1 MSLGNPPNPEAP
13 DLPWEVR
20 ANDRS
25 FHQRLQKRSLLCLRW
40 GRYADNVMR
49 SHKYTLLS
57 FLPLNLF
64 EQFQRAANIYF
75 LLMVIL
81 QSVPAVS
88 TLPWYTTMVPLL
100 MVLSVRAG
108 KDLAAD
114 LARRRSDREI
124 NNRPCA
130 ILTRDRFSSARWRD
144 IVVGDVVRLQK
155 DAVIP
160 ADLLLLRSSEPH
172 SLCYVE
178 TADIDGE
185 TNLKFR
191 QAVPITHQELE
202 SESSLPA
209 FQGCVRCE
217 EPNSRLHS
225 FVGVLQWRGGRHLL
239 DGQCVLLR
247 GCVLRN
253 TDTAYGLALYT
264 GADTKIL
271 QNSGRFLVK
280 KSHVELLLNRAVIAI
295 VLLLLGTA
303 LLLAVGAGV
312 SAGGVWGSSGPLAG
326 MWWGQVPVYTAFL
339 TFWGY
344 IILLG
349 PAMPMALYIT
359 FEVIHLLHSLLIS
372 WDLEMYEEKS
382 DTPAGAHSSTLNEEL
397 GQVEF
402 LLTDKTGTLTENRLV
417 FRQCCIAGT
426 IYGDIPDMTKKLE
439 ERQQFSDPRLKEQLR
454 SRRCPEVWE
463 FCRALA
469 LCHTVMVEWKDGTP
483 VFQAA
488 SPDEEALVGAAQGLG
503 WVFQSRTRDSISLDE
518 LGRPRLYKLLTILDF
533 SSQRRRMSVLVREP
547 EGGLKLYCKGA
558 DTAVLERL
566 REDCPHR
573 EDAEVA
579 LQVFSESCLR
589 TLCVAMR
596 PVTEASWE
604 QWSQALQLAAMKTH
618 HSDDQLEVVYD
629 SMEREL
635 TLLGVTAIED
645 RLQEGVPETIA
656 SLQQAGIKVWMLTG
670 DKRETAVNIGYSCR
684 LLDSNSTILQGD
696 ELRELLQ
703 SPELENTP
711 PPDKTES
718 WWGKQRGGS
727 NGSKTALVITGPELL
742 ELGRAGVWGT
752 RFMSLAQQCQSV
764 LCCRVTPGQKAGVV
778 QLVRKHTRAVTMA
791 IGDGANDVNMIK
803 TAHVGVG
810 VSGVEGCQ
818 AVQCSDFSL
827 PRFRCLRRLLLV
839 HGRWSYHRVT
849 RFLRYFLFKTTSF
862 ALVHTWFSFF
872 NGFSAQ
878 PMYENWF
885 ITLYT
890 VLYTALPIFCL
901 AVLEQ
906 DVSAEVSL
914 RCPQLY
920 RVGQAQQLFNPW
932 LLGATLLHSLYA
944 SLVLFFLPL
953 GVFSDSAL
961 DYQTLAVTVGT
972 SAIFTATAEIVL
984 QTGFWTR
991 YNVWALCL
999 SLVLYFLVTFLLHS
1013 PRFHQAAPLDYYF
1026 PGVAVNALSNPL
1038 VWLTVLLTGCM
1049 AVLPSL
1055 TSRALGLVLRP
1066 PDTHRVH
1073 SSDRSVSLGTVE
1085 MRSGFQRGSSQRC
1098 SSYAL
1103 SQGRGFGK
1111 LINSGAS
1118 LRSTVP
1124 QQDGRGTA
1132 GTATPEK
1139 PQT

>member
-1 MSLGNPPNPEAP
+1 
-13 DLPWEVR
+13 LPWEVR

-130 ILTRDRFSSARWRD
+130 ILTRDS
-144 IVVGDVVRLQK
+144 VVGDVVRLQK

-209 FQGCVRCE
+209 FQV
-217 EPNSRLHS
+217 
-225 FVGVLQWRGGRHLL
+225 
-239 DGQCVLLR
+239 R

-372 WDLEMYEEKS
+372 WDLEMYEEKRYS
-382 DTPAGAHSSTLNEEL
+382 RHDEEARGETLQRLLLRERERERELYRTPLINVLCDLNRSSSTPTPLSL
-397 GQVEF
+397 SSPSQ
-402 LLTDKTGTLTENRLV
+402 
-417 FRQCCIAGT
+417 
-426 IYGDIPDMTKKLE
+426 

-727 NGSKTALVITGPELL
+727 NGSKTALVITGPELSLTHTHTALYEWCNILHLPLCLSQL

-1111 LINSGAS
+1111 LLNSGAS